1 MLSKS
6 REMPNAQLTN
16 KEAHQLR
23 AIAGHYIGLRQKLVQ
38 ISAIKHVKLTH
49 QFRCY
54 NKK

>member
-6 REMPNAQLTN
+6 REMSNTQLTN

-23 AIAGHYIGLRQKLVQ
+23 ATTGHYIGLRQKLVQ

-49 QFRCY
+49 QFMMLQ
-54 NKK
+54 